1 MRPARGDPLR
11 SLKKSHVMLLSIAN
25 PAFRNSLYHAVKRA
39 VAYIVGSVGEVRSP
53 VPSLLLNTLPKSGS
67 VFMMHTLSET
77 LGCGRLHLGNMY
89 SLIDQV
95 SLEKM
100 QAFSKG
106 GWVAQD
112 HLAPSLENL
121 QILQHFGCAMVLH
134 VRDPRQAMVSWLHH
148 LDRVYREQGEEPL
161 LLVAPRP
168 PSGYFTWDFTNKIDW
183 QIDHYL
189 PQVIDWLVRWLA
201 VHDSGEIPILLTDY
215 GELSG
220 DAGRLCRRIC
230 RFYGI
235 AVDGLHFVDIP
246 KTIANHFRLADDEEW
261 LRVLDPAQI
270 ERVNALLPVELAC
283 RFGWLH
289 TAARDEEPIAY
300 PAAAD

>member
-1 MRPARGDPLR
+1 
-11 SLKKSHVMLLSIAN
+11 MLLSIAN

-39 VAYIVGSVGEVRSP
+39 AAYLVGSVGEVRSP

-67 VFMMHTLSET
+67 VFLMHTLSET
-77 LGCGRLHLGNMY
+77 LGCGRWHLGSMY
-89 SLIDQV
+89 SLIDQI

-100 QAFSKG
+100 RVFGNG
-106 GWVAQD
+106 GWVVQD

-121 QILQHFGCAMVLH
+121 QILRHFGCAMVLH

-148 LDRVYREQGEEPL
+148 VDRIHREQGEEPL

-168 PSGYFTWDFTNKIDW
+168 PAGYFTWDFSDKIDW
-183 QIDHYL
+183 QIDHYF

-201 VHDSGEIPILLTDY
+201 VHDSGEVPILLTDY
-215 GELSG
+215 RELSG

-235 AVDGLHFVDIP
+235 AVEGLSFVDIP
-246 KTIANHFRLADDEEW
+246 KTIDNHFRLADDEEW
-261 LRVLDPAQI
+261 LRVLNPAQI
-270 ERVNALLPVELAC
+270 ERINALLPLELAR
-283 RFGWLH
+283 RFGWLR
-289 TAARDEEPIAY
+289 AAPREEWPAAY